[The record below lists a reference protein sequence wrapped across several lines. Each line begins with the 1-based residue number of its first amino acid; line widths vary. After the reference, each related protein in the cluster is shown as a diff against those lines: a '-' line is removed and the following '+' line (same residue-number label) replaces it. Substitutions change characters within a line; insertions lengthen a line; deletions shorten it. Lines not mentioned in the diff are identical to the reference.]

1 MLDTIGLQ
9 RFANDR
15 IRDMQREAARLASV
29 RRARAAAASAPVGK
43 TVATTTCCSAAPSC
57 C

>member
-29 RRARAAAASAPVGK
+29 RRARAATASAPVGK
-43 TVATTTCCSAAPSC
+43 PAATATCCGAAPTC